1 MPSFEI
7 PKGPKKPGGG
17 GPQLPQTNETKRL
30 PQGHQYR
37 EGSVDVQSVRL
48 AYKMK
53 KGFSGV
59 A

>member
-7 PKGPKKPGGG
+7 PKGPKKPQAG
-17 GPQLPQTNETKRL
+17 GPTLPQTGETKRL
-30 PQGHQYR
+30 PQGHPYR
-37 EGSVDVQSVRL
+37 QGSIDVKL

-53 KGFSGV
+53 KGFSGM

>member
-7 PKGPKKPGGG
+7 PKGPKKPQAG
-17 GPQLPQTNETKRL
+17 GPTLPQTGETKRL
-30 PQGHQYR
+30 PQGHPYR
-37 EGSVDVQSVRL
+37 QGSIDVKL

-53 KGFSGV
+53 KGFNGM

>member
-7 PKGPKKPGGG
+7 PKTPKKPSGA
-17 GPQLPQTNETKRL
+17 GPTLPQTGETKTL
-30 PQGHQYR
+30 PQGHPYR
-37 EGSVDVQSVRL
+37 QGSIDVKL

-53 KGFSGV
+53 KGFGGT